1 MIPFAGVKCPVMW
14 AGSHGDPAFA
24 AYTALFMAE
33 KRGKPMPV
41 GEQNGAQSYAQGPAR
56 PLMRLTIGDLLQLT
70 AARFPDRLAVAS
82 RHQQKRLTWAELSTQ
97 ADRVARGLWALG
109 VRRGDRVGLWSTN
122 CIEWIMLHMGCA
134 RAGAALVN
142 VNPAYR
148 SHELQFTLTRSRM
161 KALFLWHKDKRAD
174 YEEILGRA
182 RHGLDL
188 ALEHTIYFDSPEWPA
203 LLDAEGRLP
212 NDVAI
217 DDVANIQYTSGT
229 TGLPKGVMLTHHN
242 VVNNGQFLAQGFHY
256 TEKDK
261 IVVPVPLFHCY
272 GCVIGTMS
280 AVNSGAAIILPNW
293 TFDARATLQAVHD
306 ERATSVYGVPAMY
319 VAEFGLEDF
328 ASFDLTSLRTGM
340 MSGAP
345 CPIELMKRVLDEM
358 HCRELVIAYGQT
370 ETSPVVTMSDAED
383 SIEVRVNTV
392 GRAMPQTEIK
402 IVALV
407 AQPEANPRSSPGS
420 MIESREPLR
429 LGAQG
434 EVCARGYAVMKG
446 YDGDPEGTAQVI
458 QADGWLRTGDLGV
471 MREDGCIHIT
481 GRSRDVIIR
490 GGENIYPREVEEF
503 LYTHPKVGEVQV
515 VGIPNARL
523 GEIVVAWVRLRP
535 GLTPDVDATEEEI
548 RQFCQGQIA
557 YYKIPEHVRF
567 VTEFPATLSGK
578 IQKYKMREF
587 EIEARGLQAIATTVT
602 A

>member
-1 MIPFAGVKCPVMW
+1 
-14 AGSHGDPAFA
+14 
-24 AYTALFMAE
+24 
-33 KRGKPMPV
+33 MPI
-41 GEQNGAQSYAQGPAR
+41 EENLTLSYARGADL
-56 PLMRLTIGDLLQLT
+56 PLLNLTIGQLLERT
-70 AARFPDRLAVAS
+70 TSRFPENPALVS
-82 RHQQKRLTWAELSTQ
+82 RHQGTRLTWAELSRE

-109 VRRGDRVGLWSTN
+109 IRRGDRVGIWSTN
-122 CIEWIMLHMGCA
+122 CAEWIMMHMGCA

-142 VNPAYR
+142 INPAYR
-148 SHELQFTLTRSRM
+148 SHELGFTLTRSRM
-161 KALFLWHKDKRAD
+161 KALFLWHKDKHAD

-212 NDVAI
+212 DYVAP

-229 TGLPKGVMLTHHN
+229 TGLPKGVQLTHNN
-242 VVNNGQFLAQGFHY
+242 VVNNGQFLAAGFHY
-256 TEKDK
+256 TEQDK

-293 TFDARATLQAVHD
+293 TFDPRATLKAVHE

-319 VAEFGLEDF
+319 VAEFALDDF
-328 ASFDLTSLRTGM
+328 STYDMTSLRTGM

-345 CPIELMKRVLDEM
+345 CPVELMKRVLGDM
-358 HCRELVIAYGQT
+358 HIGELVIAYGQT
-370 ETSPVVTMSDAED
+370 ETSPVVTMSDAGD
-383 SIEVRVNTV
+383 TIEIRVKTV

-402 IVALV
+402 IASLDDGLETVPCN
-407 AQPEANPRSSPGS
+407 Q
-420 MIESREPLR
+420 
-429 LGAQG
+429 QG
-434 EVCARGYAVMKG
+434 EVCVRGYALMKG
-446 YDGDPEGTAQVI
+446 YDGDPEATAQVI
-458 QADGWLRTGDLGV
+458 QPDGWLRTGDLGV

-515 VGIPNARL
+515 IGIPDARL
-523 GEIVVAWVRLRP
+523 GEIVVAWVRLKP
-535 GLTPDVDATEEEI
+535 CEDASEEEI
-548 RQFCQGQIA
+548 RQFCEGQIA
-557 YYKIPEHVRF
+557 YYKIPAYVRF

-587 EIEARGLQAIATTVT
+587 EIEARGLHNVART
-602 A
+602 AMA

>member
-1 MIPFAGVKCPVMW
+1 
-14 AGSHGDPAFA
+14 
-24 AYTALFMAE
+24 
-33 KRGKPMPV
+33 MPV
-41 GEQNGAQSYAQGPAR
+41 EEELCTLSYSRGPSR
-56 PLMRLTIGDLLQLT
+56 PLLELTIGSLLERT
-70 AARFPDRLAVAS
+70 ASRFPDRLAVAS
-82 RHQQKRLTWAELSTQ
+82 CHQQKRLTWAELSTE
-97 ADRVARGLWALG
+97 ADRVARGLWSLG
-109 VRRGDRVGLWSTN
+109 IRRGDRVGLWSTN
-122 CIEWIMLHMGCA
+122 CIEWVMMHMGCA

-148 SHELQFTLTRSRM
+148 SHELQFTLERSRM
-161 KALFLWHKDKRAD
+161 KALFLWHTDKRAD

-182 RHGLDL
+182 RHGLTL

-212 NDVAI
+212 DGVAV

-256 TEKDK
+256 TEKDS
-261 IVVPVPLFHCY
+261 IVVPVPLFHCF

-280 AVNSGAAIILPNW
+280 AVNSGAALILPQW
-293 TFDARATLQAVHD
+293 TFDPRATLKAVHD

-319 VAEFGLEDF
+319 VAELSLPDF

-345 CPIELMKRVLDEM
+345 CPVELMKRVLNEM

-370 ETSPVVTMSDAED
+370 ETSPVTTMSDAD
-383 SIEVRVNTV
+383 DPIEIRVKTV
-392 GRAMPQTEIK
+392 GRAMPQTEIQ
-402 IVALV
+402 IVSTATGEQV
-407 AQPEANPRSSPGS
+407 PIGE
-420 MIESREPLR
+420 
-429 LGAQG
+429 QG
-434 EVCARGYAVMKG
+434 ELCIRGYALMKG

-458 QADGWLRTGDLGV
+458 REDGWLRTGDLGI
-471 MREDGCIHIT
+471 MHDDGCIHLT
-481 GRSRDVIIR
+481 GRSKDVIIR

-503 LYTHPKVGEVQV
+503 LYTNPKVGEAQV

-523 GEIVVAWVRLRP
+523 GEIVVAWVRLKP
-535 GLTPDVDATEEEI
+535 GVEATEEEI
-548 RQFCQGQIA
+548 KEFCKGQIA

-578 IQKYKMREF
+578 IQKYKIREY
-587 EIEARGLQAIATTVT
+587 EIVARGLQSVADAAT

>member
-1 MIPFAGVKCPVMW
+1 MPIEENLSVL
-14 AGSHGDPAFA
+14 SH
-24 AYTALFMAE
+24 
-33 KRGKPMPV
+33 
-41 GEQNGAQSYAQGPAR
+41 SQGPDR
-56 PLMRLTIGDLLQLT
+56 PLLELTIGGLLERT
-70 AARFPDRLAVAS
+70 ASRFPDRLAVAS
-82 RHQQKRLTWAELSTQ
+82 CHQQKRLTWAELSAE
-97 ADRVARGLWALG
+97 ADRVARGLWSLG
-109 VRRGDRVGLWSTN
+109 IRRGDRVGLWSTN
-122 CIEWIMLHMGCA
+122 CIEWIVMHMGCA

-148 SHELQFTLTRSRM
+148 SHELQFTLQRSHM

-182 RHGLDL
+182 RHGLTLD
-188 ALEHTIYFDSPEWPA
+188 LEHTIYFDSPEWPA
-203 LLDAEGRLP
+203 LLEAEGRLP
-212 NDVAI
+212 DAVAV

-242 VVNNGQFLAQGFHY
+242 IVNNGQFLAQGFHY
-256 TEKDK
+256 TEKDS

-280 AVNSGAAIILPNW
+280 ALNTGAAIILPQW
-293 TFDARATLQAVHD
+293 TFDPRATLKAVHD

-319 VAEFGLEDF
+319 VAELALPDF
-328 ASFDLTSLRTGM
+328 ASYNMTSLRTGM

-345 CPIELMKRVLDEM
+345 CPVELMKRVLNEM

-370 ETSPVVTMSDAED
+370 ETSPVVTMSDAGD
-383 SIEVRVNTV
+383 SLEVRVNTV

-402 IVALV
+402 IASLETHEALPYG
-407 AQPEANPRSSPGS
+407 Q
-420 MIESREPLR
+420 
-429 LGAQG
+429 QG
-434 EVCARGYAVMKG
+434 EVCVRGYALMKG

-503 LYTHPKVGEVQV
+503 FYTHPKVGEVQV
-515 VGIPNARL
+515 FGIPNARL
-523 GEIVVAWVRLRP
+523 GEIVVAWIRLRP
-535 GLTPDVDATEEEI
+535 GLKPDIDATEEEI
-548 RQFCQGQIA
+548 REFCKGQIA

-587 EIEARGLQAIATTVT
+587 EIEERGLQDLAKTAT